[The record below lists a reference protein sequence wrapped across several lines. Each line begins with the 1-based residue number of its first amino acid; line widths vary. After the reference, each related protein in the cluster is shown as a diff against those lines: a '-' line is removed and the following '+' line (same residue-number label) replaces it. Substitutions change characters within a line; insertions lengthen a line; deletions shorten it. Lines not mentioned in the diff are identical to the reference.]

1 MNMNQCG
8 AVFIG
13 PTIINL
19 EFPSPDQD
27 VLPGIKWGKIEAFPS
42 PAYWA
47 YQVLARRLEVNSVRY
62 KLGHTLKEEV
72 GACLL
77 GGHGVPAAIG
87 LAAFNMLKDYGAFE
101 ASAPSED
108 LLYELLSQPINT
120 GSKLVRYRFAKQK
133 ARYLAAALGKLDVE
147 TPPLESGLYLRDWL
161 ITLPG
166 IGYKTA
172 SWIARNWL
180 DSNDVAILDIH
191 ILRAGL
197 LGGFFPKNLTVE
209 RDYLE
214 LEQLFIQFSVA
225 IGVKP
230 SELDALI
237 WYEMQS
243 SSNMVFKLLESF
255 RDQPIV
261 KLKPRLARTKNGQA
275 NTDQASF
282 QF

>member
-1 MNMNQCG
+1 M
-8 AVFIG
+8 
-13 PTIINL
+13 
-19 EFPSPDQD
+19 
-27 VLPGIKWGKIEAFPS
+27 PGIKWGKIEAFPS

-47 YQVLARRLEVNSVRY
+47 YQVLARRLEVNSIRY

-77 GGHGVPAAIG
+77 GGHGIPASIG
-87 LAAFNMLKDYGAFE
+87 LAAFNMLKNYGVFE

-108 LLYELLSQPINT
+108 LLFELLSQPINT

-133 ARYLAAALGKLDVE
+133 ARYLSAALGKLDVE
-147 TPPLESGLYLRDWL
+147 TPPLESGRYLRDWL
-161 ITLPG
+161 TTLPG

-255 RDQPIV
+255 RDQPLV
-261 KLKPRLARTKNGQA
+261 KLKPRLARAKNSQA
-275 NTDQASF
+275 NTEQASF